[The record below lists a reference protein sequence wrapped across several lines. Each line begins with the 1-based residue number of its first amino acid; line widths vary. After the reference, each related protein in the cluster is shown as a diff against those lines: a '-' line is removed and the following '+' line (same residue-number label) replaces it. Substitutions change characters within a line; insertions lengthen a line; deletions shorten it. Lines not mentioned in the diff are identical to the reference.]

1 MNSTS
6 FRKHSL
12 AMAITAV
19 IFAPQLLAQDP
30 EKNAAVTLDSVQVT
44 ADHRIENIQDVPIS
58 ISTISGE
65 QLEAIRSGG
74 EDVRVLSARIP
85 SLYIESSFGRTF
97 PRFYIRGLGNSDFDL
112 NASQPVS
119 LILDDVVQEN
129 PLLKGFPMFDVEQVE
144 VFRGPQG
151 TMFGRNTPAGVIKFS
166 SVKPTDEVGGY
177 GRITLASYDTV
188 NLEGAIG
195 GSLGEGWSTR
205 LSALYQHRGDYVDN
219 TYTGEKDALEGY
231 EDKAIRAQVQY
242 SSDDFNALFN
252 VHARDLNGTAR
263 LFRANMIAPGTN
275 NPVSGFDRDEVSID
289 GVNEQNLN
297 QFGASAKLRW
307 NFDQFS
313 LISITGYETVDA
325 FSRGDIDGGFGA
337 AFLPSSGPGFIPFA
351 AESADGLPTHNQF
364 TQEFRLESNTGGKFE
379 WQSGLYYFY
388 EDIAIE
394 SFNYDTLFTQQQNGY
409 ANQTQENVAWAIYA
423 SGDYDLTE
431 AFKLRAGLRY
441 TQDSKDFVANRIQ
454 APPFSSPFV
463 GQITEETDVSHTSW
477 DISGIYTVTDN
488 VNLYARI
495 AEGFRAPAIQGRLLF
510 IPPNPLDAVSVADT
524 ETTISYEMGV
534 KSDLWDNRVRL
545 GFNIYYFQT
554 KDQQLTA
561 VGGVNNYN
569 TLINAKEVIG
579 QGFEFDLQAYLT
591 DSLLLTLG
599 ASYNDTEINDPN
611 LSVAFCSGG
620 CTVIDPSAGPGLVY
634 IDGNPLPNAPKNIYN
649 LTLRY
654 SVPVGQGE
662 FYAYTDWAYRSDVNF
677 FLYESVEFRGSS
689 LLEGGLRVG
698 YNWNNGNY
706 EVAAFGRNITDELA
720 IIGGIDFNNLTGMI
734 NEPRTF
740 GVEFKAGF

>member
-1 MNSTS
+1 MTSTS

-19 IFAPQLLAQDP
+19 IFAPQVLAQDA
-30 EKNAAVTLDSVQVT
+30 EKNSAVTLDSVQVT
-44 ADHRIENIQDVPIS
+44 ADHRVENIQDVPIS
-58 ISTISGE
+58 ISTISGD

-129 PLLKGFPMFDVEQVE
+129 PMLKGFPMFDVEQVE

-151 TMFGRNTPAGVIKFS
+151 TMFGRNTPAGVVKFS
-166 SVKPTDEVGGY
+166 SVKPSDEVGGY
-177 GRITLASYDTV
+177 GSITLASNDTV

-231 EDKAIRAQVQY
+231 EDKAIRGQVQY
-242 SSDDFNALFN
+242 ISDDFSALFN
-252 VHARDLNGTAR
+252 VHMRDLEGTAR
-263 LFRANMIAPGTN
+263 LFRAGMIEVGTN
-275 NPVSGFDRDEVSID
+275 HPVNGFDRDKVSID

-297 QFGASAKLRW
+297 QFGASANLRW
-307 NFDQFS
+307 NFDQLS
-313 LISITGYETVDA
+313 LISITGFETVDA
-325 FSRGDIDGGFGA
+325 YSRGDIDGGSKYTFFSSMPDELNEGL
-337 AFLPSSGPGFIPFA
+337 FPS
-351 AESADGLPTHNQF
+351 ESADGLPSHNQF
-364 TQEFRLESNTGGKFE
+364 TQEFRLESDNGGKFE
-379 WQSGLYYFY
+379 WQSGLYYFN
-388 EDIAIE
+388 EDIVID
-394 SFNYDTLFTQQQNGY
+394 SFNYDTFTGLQNGY
-409 ANQTQENVAWAIYA
+409 ARQTQSNEAWAIYA
-423 SGDYDLTE
+423 SGDYSFTE
-431 AFKLRAGLRY
+431 AFSMRAGLRY
-441 TQDSKDFVANRIQ
+441 TQDDKHFTAERTD
-454 APPFSSPFV
+454 SPFCDPGICDAYPDPV
-463 GQITEETDVSHTSW
+463 NTSASHVSW
-477 DISGIYTVTDN
+477 DISGIYAVNDD

-510 IPPNPLDAVSVADT
+510 GDTISVADT
-524 ETTISYEMGV
+524 ETVVSYEIGV
-534 KSDLWDNRVRL
+534 KSDLWNNRVRL
-545 GFNIYYFQT
+545 GFNLYYFQT

-561 VGGVNNYN
+561 VGGEKNFN
-569 TLINAKEVIG
+569 TLINAQEVIG
-579 QGFEFDLQAYLT
+579 KGFELDLQAYLAEN
-591 DSLLLTLG
+591 LLLTLG

-611 LSVAFCSGG
+611 LTVQPCGGG
-620 CTVIDPSAGPGLVY
+620 CTVLDPVASPGYVY

-654 SVPVGQGE
+654 GIPVSNGE
-662 FYAYTDWAYRSDVNF
+662 FFAYTDWAYRSDVNF
-677 FLYESVEFRGSS
+677 FLYESTEFRGAS
-689 LLEGGLRVG
+689 LLEGGLRIG
-698 YNWNNGNY
+698 YNWNNANY

>member
-1 MNSTS
+1 MTPVS

-12 AMAITAV
+12 ALAITAI
-19 IFAPQLLAQDP
+19 IFSPQAFSQEA
-30 EKNAAVTLDSVQVT
+30 EKDSSLTLDAVQVT
-44 ADHRIENIQDVPIS
+44 ADHRVENIQDVPIS

-129 PLLKGFPMFDVEQVE
+129 PMLKGFPMFDIEQVE

-151 TMFGRNTPAGVIKFS
+151 TMFGRNTPAGVVKFS

-177 GRITLASYDTV
+177 GRITLGSYDTV

-195 GSLGEGWSTR
+195 GSLSEGWSTR

-231 EDKAIRAQVQY
+231 DDAAVRAQLMY
-242 SSDDFNALFN
+242 ESDNFEALFN
-252 VHARDLNGTAR
+252 VHARDLEGTAR
-263 LFRANMIAPGTN
+263 LFRAGMIEVGTN
-275 NPVSGFDRDEVSID
+275 NPVAGFDRNKVSID
-289 GVNEQNLN
+289 GINQQNLN
-297 QFGASAKLRW
+297 QFGASANLRW
-307 NFDQFS
+307 NFDQIS
-313 LISITGYETVDA
+313 LISITGFETVESY
-325 FSRGDIDGGFGA
+325 SRGDIDGGSKYTF
-337 AFLPSSGPGFIPFA
+337 FSSTPDELNEGLFP
-351 AESADGLPTHNQF
+351 AESADGLPSHNQF
-364 TQEFRLESNTGGKFE
+364 TQEFRLESDIGGKFE
-379 WQSGLYYFY
+379 WQSGLYYFN
-388 EDIAIE
+388 EDIVID
-394 SFNYDTLFTQQQNGY
+394 SFNYDTFTSLQNGY
-409 ANQTQENVAWAIYA
+409 ARQTQSNEAWAIYA
-423 SGDYDLTE
+423 SGDYVFTD
-431 AFKLRAGLRY
+431 AFSMRAGLRY
-441 TQDSKDFVANRIQ
+441 TQDDKHFTAERTD
-454 APPFSSPFV
+454 SPFCDPGV
-463 GQITEETDVSHTSW
+463 CDAYPDPVDTSASHVSW
-477 DISGIYTVTDN
+477 DVSGIYALNDD

-510 IPPNPLDAVSVADT
+510 GDTISVADT
-524 ETTISYEMGV
+524 ETVVSYELGV

-545 GFNIYYFQT
+545 GFNVYYFQT

-561 VGGVNNYN
+561 VGGEKNFN
-569 TLINAKEVIG
+569 TLINAKEVVG
-579 QGFEFDLQAYLT
+579 KGFELDLQAYLAEN
-591 DSLLLTLG
+591 LLLTLG

-611 LSVAFCSGG
+611 LTVQPCGGG
-620 CTVIDPSAGPGLVY
+620 CTVLDPVASPGFVY

-654 SVPVGQGE
+654 GIPVSNGE
-662 FYAYTDWAYRSDVNF
+662 FFAYTDWAYRSDVNF
-677 FLYESVEFRGSS
+677 FLYESTEFRGSS
-689 LLEGGLRVG
+689 LLEGGLRFG
-698 YNWNNGNY
+698 YNWNEGNY